1 MATQSW
7 LLRKC
12 GLLGSGGVSMLRIQ
26 PEGDVSLSLCAIAL
40 DEERFLPMLLE
51 SVRGLVSEIVIGI
64 DSRTTDDTLAVAQA
78 HGARVFVFDWHDSFA
93 EPLNLAIDRARTD
106 WILRLDCDER
116 LLPAGRFAIRDVLAD
131 DVPLSVDGYYTL
143 MVETDLDDND
153 LSPPEVSSARL
164 FRNSPDLRYLGRIHE
179 EVRYLP
185 DPPRT
190 NCEMLPGPALPHIQH
205 FGADPALRDGKAERD
220 RRLLH
225 LRLRD
230 NPNDAVAY
238 CYLALMAEKEE
249 RPLLART
256 FARRALEC
264 GPRTLHDDRV
274 AQLERVL
281 ANQN

>member
-1 MATQSW
+1 MT
-7 LLRKC
+7 
-12 GLLGSGGVSMLRIQ
+12 
-26 PEGDVSLSLCAIAL
+26 LSLCAIAR
-40 DEERFLPMLLE
+40 DEERFLPALLE
-51 SVRGLVSEIVIGI
+51 SVRGLVDELVIGI

-78 HGARVFVFDWHDSFA
+78 YGARAFIFDWHDSFA

-116 LLPAGRFAIRDVLAD
+116 LLPAGRVAIRETFSQT
-131 DVPLSVDGYYTL
+131 VPLAIDGFLTL
-143 MVETDLDDND
+143 MVETDLKDNE
-153 LSPPEVSSARL
+153 LSAPEVSSARL

-190 NCEMLPGPALPHIQH
+190 NCEMLPGPSMPHIQH
-205 FGADPALRDGKAERD
+205 FGADPALRQGKAERD
-220 RRLLH
+220 RCLLH

-230 NPNDAVAY
+230 NPKDAVAY
-238 CYLALMAEKEE
+238 CYLALMARKDG
-249 RPLLART
+249 RRLLART

-274 AQLERVL
+274 LLMQEL
-281 ANQN
+281 AGEVHDYI

>member
-1 MATQSW
+1 MT
-7 LLRKC
+7 
-12 GLLGSGGVSMLRIQ
+12 
-26 PEGDVSLSLCAIAL
+26 LSLCAIAWN
-40 DEERFLPMLLE
+40 EERFLPALLD
-51 SVRGLVSEIVIGI
+51 SVHGLVDELVIGI
-64 DSRTTDDTLAVAQA
+64 DSRTTDDTLGIAQSA
-78 HGARVFVFDWHDSFA
+78 GARVFIFDWHDSFA

-106 WILRLDCDER
+106 WILRLDCVER
-116 LLPAGRFAIRDVLAD
+116 LLPAGRFAIRDVLGS

-143 MVETDLDDND
+143 MVEIDLQDHE
-153 LSPPEVSSARL
+153 LAPPEVSSARL

-190 NCEMLPGPALPHIQH
+190 NCSMLAGALPHIEH
-205 FGADPALRDGKAERD
+205 FGADPSLRDGKAERD